1 MTPFAPSSNP
11 CSTCSSSH
19 GASRRSARATHGVVA
34 LLAAAL
40 FSAAPLLVAA
50 PAQAQLPAKVGDT
63 PLPSL
68 APIIKRTSPAVV
80 GIAVRG
86 TVKQQNPLLQDP
98 FFRRFFDIPDQPQQ
112 FQASGSG
119 VIIDAQQGYI
129 LTNAHVVE
137 NAKEITVTLLDGR
150 ELKNVQVKGSD
161 SASDIAVLQVKA
173 NNLTAISM
181 ADSSKI
187 QVGDFVIAIGNPFGL
202 EHTVT
207 SGIISALSR
216 AGINQEGYED
226 FIQTDAAINPG
237 NSGGALI
244 DLNGQLVGIN
254 SAIISNTGSN
264 AGIGFAI
271 PANMAK
277 AIMDQLVKFGKVQ
290 RGELGIK
297 MTPVGA
303 DVASN
308 IGAESAD
315 SALVSEVIEGSPA
328 EKAGVKPGDIITSI
342 NGKSVKSMQAV
353 RNAIGLLRVGEAA
366 DIGILRDGKP
376 RKVTA
381 TIGPRSDNNQS
392 ASGGTNGIHQGLSGA
407 EFADN
412 SGEGVLITAVADN
425 SNASNNGLRRNDM
438 IIAVGRTR
446 ITSLKQLRDTV
457 KGSSSFLMTIQRGN
471 RQLVAVIR

>member
-1 MTPFAPSSNP
+1 MTRSVPSSTIR
-11 CSTCSSSH
+11 SL
-19 GASRRSARATHGVVA
+19 ASRLSDRHA
-34 LLAAAL
+34 LRGLAAL
-40 FSAAPLLVAA
+40 FAAAFLVGAPFISYA
-50 PAQAQLPAKVGDT
+50 PAQAQLPAKVGDA

-86 TVKQQNPLLQDP
+86 TVQQQNPLLQDP

-119 VIIDAQQGYI
+119 VIVDAQQGYI

-150 ELKNVQVKGSD
+150 ELKNAQVKGSD
-161 SASDIAVLQVKA
+161 SAADIAVLQVKA
-173 NNLTAISM
+173 SNLTAINM

-207 SGIISALSR
+207 SGIISALGR
-216 AGINQEGYED
+216 AGISQDGYED

-271 PANMAK
+271 PSNMAK
-277 AIMDQLVKFGKVQ
+277 AVMEQLVKYGKVQ

-303 DVASN
+303 DVANN
-308 IGAESAD
+308 IGAEGAD

-328 EKAGVKPGDIITSI
+328 EKAGVKPGDIITSV
-342 NGKSVKSMQAV
+342 NGKSVKNLQAV
-353 RNAIGLLRVGEAA
+353 RNAIGLLRVGETAE
-366 DIGILRDGKP
+366 IGILRDGKP

-381 TIGPRSDNNQS
+381 TIGPRSDNNQAS
-392 ASGGTNGIHQGLSGA
+392 SGGANGIHPGLAGA

-412 SGEGVLITAVADN
+412 NGESVLVTAIADN
-425 SNASNNGLRRNDM
+425 SNAANNGLRRNDQ

-446 ITSLKQLRDTV
+446 ITNLKQFREAV
-457 KGSSSFLMTIQRGN
+457 KGSNSFLMTIQRGN